1 MSFNFREINDKYNKD
16 KKNNKDYQIIKNK
29 TIKLLINYVSTL
41 INNKNEVNQNLDFK
55 DFDIILSSG
64 NGRKKLISSLI
75 IVNTK
80 FDPKTYSK
88 NNKEKF
94 VELKNI
100 VDLQDEEGINLEEE
114 FETIKFNLIPKLE
127 PGIKFDLSFCDL
139 HIFKQFETDK
149 IFDKNFFK
157 EGNNDKDL
165 LVIYCTKLDG
175 NKHKFKKLCEFIDK
189 AEEDE
194 DLWKKIRK
202 ILLIFEVKQKEE
214 IGEEYDE
221 NLHYIIREANE
232 EKFSLLFNIRKEN
245 DMNTPNEIF
254 LDSKKSK
261 TFYFLLDKNN
271 YIKEHKAFYS
281 YDSIKEVIDE
291 HAQKKNICT
300 FEEYNQKIETFYE
313 FFSFLKNIKEVKY
326 NFYLSYNFEIVL
338 TYDPNLN
345 KLLIKNIIFNR
356 LNGEFLPEEYK
367 KLKLISEI
375 VKPNNEDLKEI
386 KCKKIDIDFS
396 DMTCIK
402 CGQKIED
409 NAELFYCY
417 ECKEKYC
424 YKCVINH
431 LENNSG
437 KDKYIDPKHNLIFF
451 KTRDKKNFEA
461 IEQYKLGKNTFVNSE
476 NLDRFKYVKCNG
488 CANKFAKSPRFICLS
503 CCPGKKNSDGYNDYC
518 QKCIEHMMNDD
529 NEGKEIQ
536 KSRDYVYDRDFFLL
550 DGENCYMSH
559 DHKNH
564 IYLMVPLSSDDQEE
578 PYWDY

>member
-16 KKNNKDYQIIKNK
+16 KKNSKDYQIIKNK

-139 HIFKQFETDK
+139 HIFKQFEADK

-157 EGNNDKDL
+157 ENDNDKDL

-221 NLHYIIREANE
+221 NLHYIIKEANE

-326 NFYLSYNFEIVL
+326 NFYLSNNFEIVL

-345 KLLIKNIIFNR
+345 KLLIKNVIFNR
-356 LNGEFLPEEYK
+356 LNGEFLPKEYK

-386 KCKKIDIDFS
+386 KCKKIDIDFNNG
-396 DMTCIK
+396 TCIK
-402 CGQKIED
+402 
-409 NAELFYCY
+409 
-417 ECKEKYC
+417 
-424 YKCVINH
+424 
-431 LENNSG
+431 
-437 KDKYIDPKHNLIFF
+437 
-451 KTRDKKNFEA
+451 
-461 IEQYKLGKNTFVNSE
+461 
-476 NLDRFKYVKCNG
+476 
-488 CANKFAKSPRFICLS
+488 
-503 CCPGKKNSDGYNDYC
+503 
-518 QKCIEHMMNDD
+518 
-529 NEGKEIQ
+529 
-536 KSRDYVYDRDFFLL
+536 
-550 DGENCYMSH
+550 
-559 DHKNH
+559 
-564 IYLMVPLSSDDQEE
+564 
-578 PYWDY
+578 